1 MRRPRALIGAAVVVL
16 AALGAWLVGTRV
28 GGDAADPKPP
38 VIEWYSAATLY
49 PAIDGVPSGEYGN
62 GCGFAVSFFAF
73 HATVPP
79 GRLLFEVDWASSFD
93 VKGELPA
100 LRTSSF
106 VNEGKLTIGV
116 AGTFAHGQLRDTSTA
131 TLRLRVKA
139 PLGSETVVA
148 DSLMPLNTTL

>member
-1 MRRPRALIGAAVVVL
+1 MRVLRARIGAAVIVL
-16 AALGAWLVGTRV
+16 AGLGAWLVGTRV

-38 VIEWYSAATLY
+38 VIEWYSVATLY

-62 GCGFAVSFFAF
+62 GCGFAVNFFAS
-73 HATVPP
+73 HATLPP
-79 GRLLFEVDWASSFD
+79 GRLLFEVDWDSSSD

-116 AGTFAHGQLRDTSTA
+116 SGTFAHGQLRDTSTV

>member
-1 MRRPRALIGAAVVVL
+1 MRKPRALIGAAVVVL
-16 AALGAWLVGTRV
+16 AALAAWLVGTRV

-38 VIEWYSAATLY
+38 IIEWFSAPTLY
-49 PAIDGVPSGEYGN
+49 PAIDGVPSGEYGI
-62 GCGFAVSFFAF
+62 GCGFAFNFLAS

-79 GRLLFEVDWASSFD
+79 ERLLFEVDWASSFD

-100 LRTSSF
+100 LRTSSY

-116 AGTFAHGQLRDTSTA
+116 SGTFAHGQLRDTSTV

-139 PLGSETVVA
+139 PLGSEMVVA
-148 DSLMPLNTTL
+148 DSLMPLNTKL